1 MRFEGRHSTNSHLA
15 TPVKARDWV
24 EKCLWVLDG
33 LAVLMVLAMIFLTIT
48 DVSMRKFVDKPMTGV
63 TEMVEL
69 ALGVAFFFALPGVFW
84 RFAHI
89 TMDIIDDHWPQW
101 RAGLQ
106 RMATVFNALVLAVLV
121 WHMWQPMLDVISFGD
136 TSADLQI
143 PKIWFMAPAWVGML
157 LSFGVVTLQMWL
169 GPGPVS
175 TQEEHGH

>member
-1 MRFEGRHSTNSHLA
+1 M
-15 TPVKARDWV
+15 KARDWV
-24 EKCLWVLDG
+24 QRFLWVLDS
-33 LAVLMVLAMIFLTIT
+33 LAVLMVLAMVLLTIT

-84 RFAHI
+84 RCAHI

-101 RAGLQ
+101 RSAL
-106 RMATVFNALVLAVLV
+106 RRVATAFNALVLVVLV

-143 PKIWFMAPAWVGML
+143 PKIWFMAPAWMGIL
-157 LSFGVVTLQMWL
+157 LSLLVVMLQMWM
-169 GPGPVS
+169 GTEPAAAKD
-175 TQEEHGH
+175 EDGH

>member
-1 MRFEGRHSTNSHLA
+1 MRFEGRHITNPHLA

-101 RAGLQ
+101 RAGL
-106 RMATVFNALVLAVLV
+106 
-121 WHMWQPMLDVISFGD
+121 
-136 TSADLQI
+136 
-143 PKIWFMAPAWVGML
+143 
-157 LSFGVVTLQMWL
+157 
-169 GPGPVS
+169 
-175 TQEEHGH
+175 

>member
-1 MRFEGRHSTNSHLA
+1 M
-15 TPVKARDWV
+15 KARDWV
-24 EKCLWVLDG
+24 QRFLLVLDS
-33 LAVLMVLAMIFLTIT
+33 LAVLMVLAMVLLTIT

-84 RFAHI
+84 RCAHI

-101 RAGLQ
+101 RSTLQ
-106 RMATVFNALVLAVLV
+106 RVATAFNALVLVVLV

-143 PKIWFMAPAWVGML
+143 PKIWFMAPAWVGIL
-157 LSFGVVTLQMWL
+157 LSLLVVMLQLWM
-169 GPGPVS
+169 GTEPVAAK
-175 TQEEHGH
+175 EKDGH

>member
-1 MRFEGRHSTNSHLA
+1 M
-15 TPVKARDWV
+15 KARDWV
-24 EKCLWVLDG
+24 QRFLLVLDS
-33 LAVLMVLAMIFLTIT
+33 LAVLMVLAMVLLTIT

-84 RFAHI
+84 RCAHI

-101 RAGLQ
+101 RSALQ
-106 RMATVFNALVLAVLV
+106 RVATAFNALVLVVLV

-143 PKIWFMAPAWVGML
+143 PKIWFMAPAWMGIL
-157 LSFGVVTLQMWL
+157 LSLLVVMVQLCL
-169 GPGPVS
+169 GTEPVAAKD
-175 TQEEHGH
+175 EDGH

>member
-1 MRFEGRHSTNSHLA
+1 M
-15 TPVKARDWV
+15 KARDRV
-24 EKCLWVLDG
+24 QRFLWVLDS
-33 LAVLMVLAMIFLTIT
+33 LAVLMVLAMVLLTIT

-84 RFAHI
+84 RCAHI

-101 RAGLQ
+101 RSTLQ
-106 RMATVFNALVLAVLV
+106 RVATAFNALVLVVLV

-143 PKIWFMAPAWVGML
+143 PKIWFMAPAWVGIL
-157 LSFGVVTLQMWL
+157 LSLLVVMLQLWM
-169 GPGPVS
+169 GTEPAAAK
-175 TQEEHGH
+175 EEDGH

>member
-1 MRFEGRHSTNSHLA
+1 M
-15 TPVKARDWV
+15 KARDGV
-24 EKCLWVLDG
+24 QRCLLVLDS
-33 LAVLMVLAMIFLTIT
+33 LAVLMVLAMILLTIT

-63 TEMVEL
+63 TELVEL

-84 RFAHI
+84 RCAHI

-101 RAGLQ
+101 RSALQ
-106 RMATVFNALVLAVLV
+106 RLATLFNALVLVVLV

-157 LSFGVVTLQMWL
+157 LSLLVVMLQMWL
-169 GPGPVS
+169 GTEP
-175 TQEEHGH
+175 EAAKDENGH

>member
-1 MRFEGRHSTNSHLA
+1 M
-15 TPVKARDWV
+15 KARDWV
-24 EKCLWVLDG
+24 QRFLLVLDS
-33 LAVLMVLAMIFLTIT
+33 LAVLMVLAMVLLTIT

-84 RFAHI
+84 RCAHI

-101 RAGLQ
+101 RSALQ
-106 RMATVFNALVLAVLV
+106 RVATAFNALVLVVLV

-143 PKIWFMAPAWVGML
+143 PKIWFMAPAWMGIL
-157 LSFGVVTLQMWL
+157 LSLLVVMIRMWM
-169 GPGPVS
+169 GTEPAAAKD
-175 TQEEHGH
+175 EDGH

>member
-1 MRFEGRHSTNSHLA
+1 M
-15 TPVKARDWV
+15 KARDWV
-24 EKCLWVLDG
+24 QRFLLVLDS
-33 LAVLMVLAMIFLTIT
+33 LAVLMVLAMVLLTIT

-84 RFAHI
+84 RCAHI

-101 RAGLQ
+101 RSVLQ
-106 RMATVFNALVLAVLV
+106 RVATAFNALVLVVLV

-143 PKIWFMAPAWVGML
+143 PKIWFMAPAWMGIL
-157 LSFGVVTLQMWL
+157 LSLLVVMVQLCL
-169 GPGPVS
+169 GTEPVAAKD
-175 TQEEHGH
+175 EDGH

>member
-1 MRFEGRHSTNSHLA
+1 M
-15 TPVKARDWV
+15 KARDWV
-24 EKCLWVLDG
+24 QRFLLVLDS
-33 LAVLMVLAMIFLTIT
+33 LAVLMVLAMVLLTIT

-84 RFAHI
+84 RCAHI

-101 RAGLQ
+101 RSALQ
-106 RMATVFNALVLAVLV
+106 RVATAFNALVLVVLV

-143 PKIWFMAPAWVGML
+143 PKIWFMAPAWVGIL
-157 LSFGVVTLQMWL
+157 LSLLVVMLQLWM
-169 GPGPVS
+169 GTEPVAAKD
-175 TQEEHGH
+175 EDGH

>member
-1 MRFEGRHSTNSHLA
+1 M
-15 TPVKARDWV
+15 KARDWIQRF
-24 EKCLWVLDG
+24 LLVLDS
-33 LAVLMVLAMIFLTIT
+33 LAVLMVLAMVLLTIT

-84 RFAHI
+84 RCAHI

-101 RAGLQ
+101 RSALQ
-106 RMATVFNALVLAVLV
+106 RVATAFNALVLVVLV

-143 PKIWFMAPAWVGML
+143 PKIWFMAPAWVGIL
-157 LSFGVVTLQMWL
+157 LSLLVVMLQLWM
-169 GPGPVS
+169 GTEPVAAKD
-175 TQEEHGH
+175 EDGH

>member
-1 MRFEGRHSTNSHLA
+1 M
-15 TPVKARDWV
+15 KARDWV
-24 EKCLWVLDG
+24 QRFLLVLDS
-33 LAVLMVLAMIFLTIT
+33 LAVLMVLAMVLLTIT

-84 RFAHI
+84 RCAHI

-101 RAGLQ
+101 RSTLQ
-106 RMATVFNALVLAVLV
+106 RVATAFNALVLVMLV

-143 PKIWFMAPAWVGML
+143 PKIWFMAPAWMGIL
-157 LSFGVVTLQMWL
+157 LSLLVVMLQMWM
-169 GPGPVS
+169 GTEPAAAKD
-175 TQEEHGH
+175 EDGH

>member
-1 MRFEGRHSTNSHLA
+1 M
-15 TPVKARDWV
+15 KARDWV
-24 EKCLWVLDG
+24 QRFLLVLDS
-33 LAVLMVLAMIFLTIT
+33 LAVLMVLAMVLLTIT

-84 RFAHI
+84 RCAHI

-101 RAGLQ
+101 RSALQ
-106 RMATVFNALVLAVLV
+106 RVATAFNALVLVVLV

-143 PKIWFMAPAWVGML
+143 PKIWFMAPAWMGILFSL
-157 LSFGVVTLQMWL
+157 LVVMIQMWM
-169 GPGPVS
+169 GTEPAAAKD
-175 TQEEHGH
+175 EDGH

>member
-1 MRFEGRHSTNSHLA
+1 M
-15 TPVKARDWV
+15 KARDWV
-24 EKCLWVLDG
+24 QRFLLVLDS
-33 LAVLMVLAMIFLTIT
+33 LAVLMVLVMVILTIT

-84 RFAHI
+84 RCAHI

-101 RAGLQ
+101 RSSLQ
-106 RMATVFNALVLAVLV
+106 RVASVFNAVVLVVLV

-143 PKIWFMAPAWVGML
+143 PKIWFMAPAWMGVLFSL
-157 LSFGVVTLQMWL
+157 LVVMLQMWM
-169 GPGPVS
+169 GTEPAAA
-175 TQEEHGH
+175 QDEHGH

>member
-1 MRFEGRHSTNSHLA
+1 M
-15 TPVKARDWV
+15 KARDWV
-24 EKCLWVLDG
+24 QRFLLVLDS
-33 LAVLMVLAMIFLTIT
+33 LAVLMVLAMVLLTIT

-84 RFAHI
+84 RCAHI

-101 RAGLQ
+101 RLVLQ
-106 RMATVFNALVLAVLV
+106 RVATVFNAVVLVVLV

-143 PKIWFMAPAWVGML
+143 PKIWFMAPAWMGIL
-157 LSFGVVTLQMWL
+157 LSLLVVMLQMCM
-169 GPGPVS
+169 GTEPAAAKD
-175 TQEEHGH
+175 EDGH

>member
-1 MRFEGRHSTNSHLA
+1 M
-15 TPVKARDWV
+15 KARDWV
-24 EKCLWVLDG
+24 QRFLLVLDS
-33 LAVLMVLAMIFLTIT
+33 LAVLMVLAMVLLTIT

-84 RFAHI
+84 RCAHI

-101 RAGLQ
+101 RLVLQ
-106 RMATVFNALVLAVLV
+106 RVATVLVVLV

-143 PKIWFMAPAWVGML
+143 PKIWFMAPAWMGVLFSL
-157 LSFGVVTLQMWL
+157 LVVMLQMWM
-169 GPGPVS
+169 GTEPAAAKD
-175 TQEEHGH
+175 EDGH

>member
-1 MRFEGRHSTNSHLA
+1 
-15 TPVKARDWV
+15 
-24 EKCLWVLDG
+24 VLDG

-143 PKIWFMAPAWVGML
+143 PKIWFMAPAWMGVLFSL
-157 LSFGVVTLQMWL
+157 LVVMLQMWM
-169 GPGPVS
+169 GTEPAAAKD
-175 TQEEHGH
+175 EDGH